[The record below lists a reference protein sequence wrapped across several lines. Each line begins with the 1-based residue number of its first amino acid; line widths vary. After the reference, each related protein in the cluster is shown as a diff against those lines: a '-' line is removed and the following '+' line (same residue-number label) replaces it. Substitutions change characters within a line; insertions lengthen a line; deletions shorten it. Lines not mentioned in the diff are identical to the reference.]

1 MFMISSAQKKL
12 WILSRRKK
20 YSEEKKI
27 VLEFCSSLN
36 LSNCFFQEAW
46 RKARGEM
53 HHLLLVGRIW
63 RKGLRRWHQLWGK
76 VAILAP
82 YSRHMDAHSELCV
95 LAETIHL
102 FKGLNFCVAIF
113 EAMHLECWACFA
125 SALSPEKHDK

>member
-1 MFMISSAQKKL
+1 MFMISSAQKNL

-20 YSEEKKI
+20 YSEGKKI
-27 VLEFCSSLN
+27 VLKYDSSLN
-36 LSNCFFQEAW
+36 PSNCFFQEAW

-53 HHLLLVGRIW
+53 HHLVLVGRIW

-82 YSRHMDAHSELCV
+82 YPQHMDAHSELRV
-95 LAETIHL
+95 WAETIHL
-102 FKGLNFCVAIF
+102 FKGLNFDIAIF

-125 SALSPEKHDK
+125 SALSPEKPW